1 MTHED
6 SFAIVTPQLRRGEK
20 AVWTQRPQPMA
31 RSKSKILVFLFG
43 IPFFGFAVFWTH
55 TAAQSGDALFRLF
68 GIPYLL
74 VGAGIM
80 LSPVWSWVE
89 AKNWLIYAITN
100 QRLLI
105 IRTFPRRRV
114 VSFKPADIT
123 RVERTTKADGSGT
136 PFSLKTSAG
145 ANRVATP
152 YRVAFTASVKPSASK
167 RLLWIYG
174 TL

>member
-1 MTHED
+1 
-6 SFAIVTPQLRRGEK
+6 
-20 AVWTQRPQPMA
+20 
-31 RSKSKILVFLFG
+31 
-43 IPFFGFAVFWTH
+43 
-55 TAAQSGDALFRLF
+55 
-68 GIPYLL
+68 
-74 VGAGIM
+74 
-80 LSPVWSWVE
+80 VE

-100 QRLLI
+100 QRLFI

-136 PFSLKTSAG
+136 PFSLKTSVG